1 MKVQYTINSK
11 DDVKLFMLCFVSFVE
26 ELIGTPISV
35 HVVAPTSLHQMI
47 KNSVKGQ
54 AEHLVTIST
63 ERQSDAKAMSLNM
76 LFLFGAFS
84 AYLVGNARAINITSD
99 ASDCKEFEAMLKEME
114 ETSVIP
120 RKVLVFEQDEMLAM
134 AMHCAL
140 QMIMSVYQKIDS
152 RMVKQ

>member
-1 MKVQYTINSK
+1 MKVQYTVNSK

-26 ELIGTPISV
+26 ELIDLKDYTV

-47 KNSVKGQ
+47 KNSIKGQ
-54 AEHLVTIST
+54 AEHLVTVST
-63 ERQSDAKAMSLNM
+63 ERQADAKAMSLNM

-84 AYLVGNARAINITSD
+84 AYLGGNARAINITSVD
-99 ASDCKEFEAMLKEME
+99 SDCKEFEAMLKEME

-134 AMHCAL
+134 AMHCSL

-152 RMVKQ
+152 RMA